1 VEQKYHL
8 RTTKHRVQSVFKEQ
22 LGLSY
27 RKAHQIAKQ
36 GNTERVLVLRQQ
48 YAKEMLPLLEEGTR
62 IINVDESWLN
72 GTTFIRKMW
81 APKRETC

>member
-1 VEQKYHL
+1 M
-8 RTTKHRVQSVFKEQ
+8 FKEQ

-48 YAKEMLPLLEEGTR
+48 CAKEMLPLLEQGTR
-62 IINVDESWLN
+62 IINVDESWLA
-72 GTTFIRKMW
+72 TMTHRYRSW
-81 APKRETC
+81 AARGRPNAHVLK